1 MIEDM
6 TRSWS
11 DRKLWH
17 TIMKSSTRRK
27 PRNAARTAFKNEI
40 RDLIRGASSGFLF
53 GIPLLYTMEIWWI
66 GSLADPL
73 QMSLSL
79 LTNFVVVFL
88 LIRTEGFRGT
98 VNTKL
103 LDALMD
109 SIETLA
115 IGFVCTALVLVLIRE
130 ITLTTSINEA
140 VGKIIFESAPF
151 SLGVAVAN
159 SFLSGERNQNV
170 NEQIPPS
177 PQSQTP
183 EINSTLA
190 DVGATLIGALF
201 VAFSIAPTE
210 EVPMLAAAMTPPW
223 LLATMAASLL
233 ISYGIVFVAGLTNQ
247 AKRYQQEGLFHR
259 PITETLTAYIVSLMA
274 ASLMLWFFHQLSLE
288 DPWTVWLSH
297 TLVLGLPATIGGAA
311 GRIVV

>member
-1 MIEDM
+1 M
-6 TRSWS
+6 
-11 DRKLWH
+11 
-17 TIMKSSTRRK
+17 MKSFTRRK
-27 PRNAARTAFKNEI
+27 SRHAARTAFRNEI

-53 GIPLLYTMEIWWI
+53 GIPLLYTMEVWWI
-66 GSLADPL
+66 GSFADPL
-73 QMSLSL
+73 QMLISL

-103 LDALMD
+103 SDALMD

-115 IGFVCTALVLVLIRE
+115 IGVVCTGLVLVLLRE
-130 ITLTTSINEA
+130 ISLTSSINEA

-170 NEQIPPS
+170 NEQTPSS

-190 DVGATLIGALF
+190 DFGATLIGALF
-201 VAFSIAPTE
+201 VAFTIAPTE
-210 EVPMLAAAMTPPW
+210 EVPMLASAMTPPW
-223 LLATMAASLL
+223 LLAAIAASIL

-247 AKRYQQEGLFHR
+247 TKRYQQEGLFHR
-259 PITETLTAYIVSLMA
+259 PITETLTAYLVSLMA
-274 ASLMLWFFHQLSLE
+274 ALLMLWFFHQVSFE

-297 TLVLGLPATIGGAA
+297 AIVLGLPATIGGAA

>member
-1 MIEDM
+1 
-6 TRSWS
+6 
-11 DRKLWH
+11 
-17 TIMKSSTRRK
+17 MKNSTRRK
-27 PRNAARTAFKNEI
+27 PRNAARTAFKTEI

-53 GIPLLYTMEIWWI
+53 GIPLLYTMEVWWI
-66 GSLADPL
+66 GSFADPF
-73 QMSLSL
+73 QMLISL

-130 ITLTTSINEA
+130 ITLTTSISEA

-159 SFLSGERNQNV
+159 SFLSGDRNQNA
-170 NEQIPPS
+170 NEQTPTS
-177 PQSQTP
+177 SQSQSP

-210 EVPMLAAAMTPPW
+210 EVPMLASAMTPPW
-223 LLATMAASLL
+223 LLATMAASIL

-259 PITETLTAYIVSLMA
+259 PITETLTAYLVSLVSA
-274 ASLMLWFFHQLSLE
+274 ALMLWFFHQLSLN

>member
-1 MIEDM
+1 
-6 TRSWS
+6 
-11 DRKLWH
+11 
-17 TIMKSSTRRK
+17 MKSHPRRK
-27 PRNAARTAFKNEI
+27 PPHSAQKPWKKEVN
-40 RDLIRGASSGFLF
+40 DLIRGASGGFLF
-53 GIPLLYTMEIWWI
+53 GIPLLYTMEVWWI
-66 GSLADPL
+66 GSFAEPSRMLI
-73 QMSLSL
+73 SL

-98 VNTKL
+98 VNVKF

-115 IGFVCTALVLVLIRE
+115 IGAVCTALVLVLLRE

-159 SFLSGERNQNV
+159 SVLSGDRNQNT
-170 NEQIPPS
+170 NDQNHSS
-177 PQSQTP
+177 PQSKTS
-183 EINSTLA
+183 EINATLA
-190 DVGATLIGALF
+190 DIGATLIGALF
-201 VAFSIAPTE
+201 IAFTIAPTE
-210 EVPMLAAAMTPPW
+210 EVPMLASAMTPPW

-233 ISYGIVFVAGLTNQ
+233 ISYGIVFVSGLTNQ
-247 AKRYQQEGLFHR
+247 TKRHQQEGLFQR
-259 PITETLTAYIVSLMA
+259 PISETVIAYLVSLMA
-274 ASLMLWFFHQLSLE
+274 AALMLWFFHQLSLE

-297 TLVLGLPATIGGAA
+297 AIVLGLPATIGGAA

>member
-1 MIEDM
+1 M
-6 TRSWS
+6 
-11 DRKLWH
+11 
-17 TIMKSSTRRK
+17 MKSSTRRK
-27 PRNAARTAFKNEI
+27 PRHAARTAFHNEI

-53 GIPLLYTMEIWWI
+53 GIPLLYTMEVWWI
-66 GSLADPL
+66 GSFADPL
-73 QMSLSL
+73 RMLISL

-109 SIETLA
+109 SIEALA
-115 IGFVCTALVLVLIRE
+115 IGVVCTALVLVLLRE
-130 ITLTTSINEA
+130 ISLTSSINEA

-151 SLGVAVAN
+151 SLGVAVTN

-170 NEQIPPS
+170 NEQTPPS
-177 PQSQTP
+177 SQPQTP
-183 EINSTLA
+183 AINATLV

-201 VAFSIAPTE
+201 VAFTIAPTE
-210 EVPMLAAAMTPPW
+210 EVPMLASAMTPPW
-223 LLATMAASLL
+223 LLATMAASIL

-247 AKRYQQEGLFHR
+247 TKRYQQEGLFHR
-259 PITETLTAYIVSLMA
+259 PITETLNAYLVSLMA
-274 ASLMLWFFHQLSLE
+274 ASLMLWFFHQLSFE

-297 TLVLGLPATIGGAA
+297 TIVLGLPATIGGAA

>member
-1 MIEDM
+1 M
-6 TRSWS
+6 
-11 DRKLWH
+11 
-17 TIMKSSTRRK
+17 MKSFTRRK
-27 PRNAARTAFKNEI
+27 SRHAARTAFRNEI

-53 GIPLLYTMEIWWI
+53 GIPLLYTMEVWWI
-66 GSLADPL
+66 GSFADPL
-73 QMSLSL
+73 QMLISL

-98 VNTKL
+98 ANTKL
-103 LDALMD
+103 SDALMD

-115 IGFVCTALVLVLIRE
+115 IGVVCTGLVLVLLRE
-130 ITLTTSINEA
+130 ISLTSSINEA

-170 NEQIPPS
+170 NEQTPSS

-190 DVGATLIGALF
+190 DFGATLIGALF
-201 VAFSIAPTE
+201 VAFTIAPTE
-210 EVPMLAAAMTPPW
+210 EVPMLASAMTPPW
-223 LLATMAASLL
+223 LLATMAASIL

-247 AKRYQQEGLFHR
+247 TKRYQQEGLFHR
-259 PITETLTAYIVSLMA
+259 PITETLTAYLVSLMA
-274 ASLMLWFFHQLSLE
+274 ALLMLWFFHQVSFE

-297 TLVLGLPATIGGAA
+297 AIVLGLPATIGGAA

>member
-1 MIEDM
+1 M
-6 TRSWS
+6 
-11 DRKLWH
+11 
-17 TIMKSSTRRK
+17 MKSSTRRK
-27 PRNAARTAFKNEI
+27 PRHAARTAFRNEI

-53 GIPLLYTMEIWWI
+53 GIPLLYTMEVWWI
-66 GSLADPL
+66 GSFADPL
-73 QMSLSL
+73 QMLISL

-115 IGFVCTALVLVLIRE
+115 IGVVCTALVLVLLRE
-130 ITLTTSINEA
+130 ISLTSSINEA

-170 NEQIPPS
+170 NEQTPPFS
-177 PQSQTP
+177 QPQTP

-201 VAFSIAPTE
+201 VAFTIAPTE
-210 EVPMLAAAMTPPW
+210 EVPMLASAMTPPW
-223 LLATMAASLL
+223 LLATMAASIL

-247 AKRYQQEGLFHR
+247 TKRYQQEGLFHR
-259 PITETLTAYIVSLMA
+259 PITETLTAYLVSLMA
-274 ASLMLWFFHQLSLE
+274 ASLMLWFFHQLSFE

-297 TLVLGLPATIGGAA
+297 TIVLGLPATIGGSA

>member
-1 MIEDM
+1 
-6 TRSWS
+6 
-11 DRKLWH
+11 
-17 TIMKSSTRRK
+17 MKSSTRRK
-27 PRNAARTAFKNEI
+27 SRHTARTALKNEI

-66 GSLADPL
+66 GSFADPL
-73 QMSLSL
+73 RMLISL
-79 LTNFVVVFL
+79 LTNFIVVFL

-103 LDALMD
+103 LDAVMD

-115 IGFVCTALVLVLIRE
+115 IGFVCTALVLVLLRE

-159 SFLSGERNQNV
+159 SFLSGKRNQNV
-170 NEQIPPS
+170 DEQTSTSAPS
-177 PQSQTP
+177 PIP
-183 EINSTLA
+183 EINATLA

-201 VAFSIAPTE
+201 VGFTIAPTE
-210 EVPMLAAAMTPPW
+210 EVPMLASAMTPPW
-223 LLATMAASLL
+223 LLATMAASIL
-233 ISYGIVFVAGLTNQ
+233 ISYMIVFVAGLTNQ
-247 AKRYQQEGLFHR
+247 AQRYQQEGLFHR
-259 PITETLTAYIVSLMA
+259 PITETLTAYLVSLMA
-274 ASLMLWFFHQLSLE
+274 ASLMLWFFHQLSIE

-297 TLVLGLPATIGGAA
+297 TIVLGLPATIGGSA
-311 GRIVV
+311 GRIVI